1 MRAFGGDVNILW
13 ALICFFISYSNVPPI
28 SLRSYKYL
36 FFLYQKGHWQCYQYF
51 LTFSKVFLASYIK
64 VLVVQAKPLSFHTY
78 YLFHIGG
85 VDNTPKRS
93 YLLFSLYSKGYWRC
107 CLWPLHCHKYFMI
120 HIRQYCRCSYTPL
133 HSFIFFPFCVI
144 KDLGNV
150 TNIPY
155 TPSRI
160 GYNLI
165 WCT

>member
-1 MRAFGGDVNILW
+1 MFFHFVFQRTANIPTFLQIFVFFVSEG
-13 ALICFFISYSNVPPI
+13 ALAVLPIFPYVFKGISCF
-28 SLRSYKYL
+28 
-36 FFLYQKGHWQCYQYF
+36 
-51 LTFSKVFLASYIK
+51 VFK

-165 WCT
+165 